1 MERSEKIGL
10 SVAAAGHVLLVAA
23 LSLGLLQPPP
33 VIPPKQQPMDVSLV
47 DEIALTA
54 STRSPS
60 PPATAVAPD
69 IGAPEDAAP
78 APKAEAPPAPKP
90 EPAPP
95 PPPPAPKAQPK
106 PQPKPEPKPV
116 PKAEPKPLPK
126 PAPKPVK
133 KPEPPK
139 PKPVAAPAPE
149 VKKAPPKPAPKPSPA
164 AKPVAKPSP
173 TPSKSA
179 STSTSTATKPAAPAK
194 TKPDSK
200 ATTSGSG
207 KTEKPRG
214 SCLGPNLLAGI
225 AGDTPSPPKP
235 AAASA
240 PLGAAEARALNTEI
254 SRQLKPHWRA
264 PTGADV
270 DQLVTILRWRLNA
283 DGSLASGPDL
293 VEQTGKT
300 DTNRPQQQLHI
311 EAAIRAV
318 RAAAP
323 FDLPPDYYTYWKNI
337 VSFRFDKRL

>member
-1 MERSEKIGL
+1 VERSEKIGL

-23 LSLGLLQPPP
+23 LSLGLFQPPP
-33 VIPPKQQPMDVSLV
+33 LAPPKQQPMDVSLV
-47 DEIALTA
+47 DAVALTA
-54 STRSPS
+54 ATRNPS

-78 APKAEAPPAPKP
+78 APEAEAPPAPKP

-95 PPPPAPKAQPK
+95 PPTPAPKA
-106 PQPKPEPKPV
+106 QPKPEPKPV
-116 PKAEPKPLPK
+116 PKAEPKPAPKPIAKKPQPPKPTPK
-126 PAPKPVK
+126 PA
-133 KPEPPK
+133 
-139 PKPVAAPAPE
+139 AAAPE
-149 VKKAPPKPAPKPSPA
+149 VKKAPAKPTPKPA
-164 AKPVAKPSP
+164 AKPADKP
-173 TPSKSA
+173 
-179 STSTSTATKPAAPAK
+179 
-194 TKPDSK
+194 SK
-200 ATTSGSG
+200 ATSSSATKSAAPSKAKPDAKSTASGTG
-207 KTEKPRG
+207 KAEKPRG
-214 SCLGPNLLAGI
+214 SRLGPNFLAGI
-225 AGDTPSPPKP
+225 EGDSPAPPK
-235 AAASA
+235 AAAA
-240 PLGAAEARALNTEI
+240 GPLGATEARALNTEI

-283 DGSLASGPDL
+283 DGTLASGPDL

-323 FDLPPDYYTYWKNI
+323 FDLPPDYYPYWKNI